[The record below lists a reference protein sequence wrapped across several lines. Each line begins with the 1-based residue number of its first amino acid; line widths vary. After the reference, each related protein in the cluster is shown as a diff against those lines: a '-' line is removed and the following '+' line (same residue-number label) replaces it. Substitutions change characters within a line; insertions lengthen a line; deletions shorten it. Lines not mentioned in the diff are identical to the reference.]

1 MQLGHTSAYTCLQ
14 LHVMQIFSAGTVWLL
29 MFARLIAD
37 RCTLIHQVC
46 RACLELE
53 YTPCL

>member
-1 MQLGHTSAYTCLQ
+1 VQLGHTSAYTCLQ